1 VAVRYVSWTSLLCVV
16 VLAGCASSAPP
27 LPRHVSRVQEPGFT
41 GAQVASGTASNTL
54 VVGSAT
60 WEKLSLEQQRQVTA
74 RKTVKIL
81 QGSEYGLVADIQ
93 SADQSTPATYGGAA
107 LGSGAAQALYIG
119 RALDGGSYTPA
130 MHLAVGLL
138 GGVAGSAL
146 DSQAVQKHTH
156 RYTIQLGNGEVQY
169 LDETKSS
176 QFRHSIGVCVTVP
189 GLDQLSQKVCL
200 EGPEELT
207 ARLLSGPSAQ
217 GSASAVRVTE
227 R

>member
-1 VAVRYVSWTSLLCVV
+1 MRYASSISVLCVAALV
-16 VLAGCASSAPP
+16 GCASSAPP

-41 GAQVASGTASNTL
+41 GAQVAADSASSIL
-54 VVGSAT
+54 VTSSAT
-60 WEKLSLEQQRQVTA
+60 WTKLSPIQQKQIQA
-74 RKTVKIL
+74 RRTVKVL
-81 QGSEYGLVADIQ
+81 RGDEYGLIADVQ

-119 RALDGGSYTPA
+119 RALNGGSYTPA

-146 DSQAVQKHTH
+146 DSQAMQKHTH
-156 RYTIQLGNGEVQY
+156 RYTVQMGNGEVQY

-189 GLDQLSQKVCL
+189 GMDQLSQRVCL
-200 EGPEELT
+200 EGPEELA
-207 ARLLSGPSAQ
+207 ARILSETSA
-217 GSASAVRVTE
+217 GDGVGAVRIVE

>member
-1 VAVRYVSWTSLLCVV
+1 M
-16 VLAGCASSAPP
+16 
-27 LPRHVSRVQEPGFT
+27 
-41 GAQVASGTASNTL
+41 
-54 VVGSAT
+54 
-60 WEKLSLEQQRQVTA
+60 
-74 RKTVKIL
+74 
-81 QGSEYGLVADIQ
+81 Q

-119 RALDGGSYTPA
+119 RALNGGSYTPA

-146 DSQAVQKHTH
+146 DSQAMQKHTH
-156 RYTIQLGNGEVQY
+156 RYTVQMGNGEVQY

-189 GLDQLSQKVCL
+189 GMDQLSQRVCL
-200 EGPEELT
+200 EGPEELA
-207 ARLLSGPSAQ
+207 ARILSETSA
-217 GSASAVRVTE
+217 GDGVGAVRIVE

>member
-1 VAVRYVSWTSLLCVV
+1 MRYASWINLFCVAI
-16 VLAGCASSAPP
+16 LAGCASSAPP
-27 LPRHVSRVQEPGFT
+27 LPRHVSRVHEPGFT
-41 GAQVASGTASNTL
+41 GAQIASDSAASVL
-54 VVGSAT
+54 VVSSAT
-60 WEKLSLEQQRQVTA
+60 WEKLSPVQRQQIQSE
-74 RKTVKIL
+74 RTVKVL
-81 QGSEYGLVADIQ
+81 QGNEYGLVADIQ
-93 SADQSTPATYGGAA
+93 SVDQSTPATYGGAA

-169 LDETKSS
+169 LDETKAS

-200 EGPEELT
+200 EGPEELV
-207 ARLLSGPSAQ
+207 ARLLSKPSSQ
-217 GSASAVRVTE
+217 SDSSAVRITE